1 MFFGVMVHSS
11 GERTPACCVVA
22 HSETVENYLKTL
34 HMMASEGEPVT
45 TSRVAV
51 RLGVSAPSVSLMVG
65 RLTSAGLVAPSAN
78 RGIALTE
85 HGARHAQGVVRR
97 HRLLETFLERTLG
110 VPWDEVHAEAELL
123 EHALSDRLADR
134 IAATLGHPQHDPHG
148 DPIPPKDGSYS
159 EDWPDPLSAAPVGSR
174 FRVQRVSARH
184 SEQLRYLGE
193 LGIRPG
199 VVLVVEERAPF
210 GGPLWVS
217 LDGRRHGLG
226 EQLAHLVHGAV
237 DMSRE
242 EEVGNQDNQR

>member
-1 MFFGVMVHSS
+1 MAHSPA
-11 GERTPACCVVA
+11 ERTPACCVVE
-22 HSETVENYLKTL
+22 HSETVENYLKSL
-34 HMMASEGEPVT
+34 YAMASEGEPVT

-51 RLGVSAPSVSLMVG
+51 RLGVSAPSVSVMVG
-65 RLTSAGLVAPSAN
+65 RLTSAGLVARHA
-78 RGIALTE
+78 RRIELTE

-97 HRLLETFLERTLG
+97 HRLLETFLAKTLG

-134 IAATLGHPQHDPHG
+134 IAAALGHPRHDPHG

-159 EDWPDPLSAAPVGSR
+159 EEWPDPLSAAPVRSR
-174 FRVQRVSARH
+174 FRVQRVSDRH

-199 VVLVVEERAPF
+199 ATLVVEERAPF

-217 LDGRRHGLG
+217 LEGRRSGLG
-226 EQLAHLVHGAV
+226 EQLAHLVHGV
-237 DMSRE
+237 IDTSSE
-242 EEVGNQDNQR
+242 QPVGNQENE